1 MDLQLEPVSVFIEL
15 ILLSALVFLDII
27 SFIVFQISLE
37 LSSLNSYRR
46 FSISKCMMIY
56 ILVV

>member
-37 LSSLNSYRR
+37 LPALDGESNCGGRYWL
-46 FSISKCMMIY
+46 
-56 ILVV
+56 LVF